1 MKNKFFLPFLLIIVS
16 ALLFT
21 GCVPQSPANA
31 PEIGT
36 AEAYSLYQKGE
47 TFFVDVREQDEWDA
61 VHIPNTTLI
70 PLGQV
75 ASRLS
80 EIPKD
85 KNIVVVC
92 RSGNRSQ
99 SGRDIL
105 LQAGYTNVTSMAGGI
120 TDWTKQ
126 GYPVEP

>member
-21 GCVPQSPANA
+21 GCVPQSPVNA

-105 LQAGYTNVTSMAGGI
+105 LQACYTNVTSMAGGI
-120 TDWTKQ
+120 TDWTKH